1 MAVSAEAAAKGV
13 VLEGVAELGLASAA
27 VGGWKIFDTW
37 PGSSPPNEELS
48 LGSMYIGVAV
58 APWST

>member
-1 MAVSAEAAAKGV
+1 MAVSAETAAKGV
-13 VLEGVAELGLASAA
+13 FLEGVAELGLAA
-27 VGGWKIFDTW
+27 VGGWKLFDTW
-37 PGSSPPNEELS
+37 SGSSPPNEELS

>member
-13 VLEGVAELGLASAA
+13 AFEGVAELGLAA
-27 VGGWKIFDTW
+27 VGGWKLFDTW
-37 PGSSPPNEELS
+37 SGSSPPNEEFS